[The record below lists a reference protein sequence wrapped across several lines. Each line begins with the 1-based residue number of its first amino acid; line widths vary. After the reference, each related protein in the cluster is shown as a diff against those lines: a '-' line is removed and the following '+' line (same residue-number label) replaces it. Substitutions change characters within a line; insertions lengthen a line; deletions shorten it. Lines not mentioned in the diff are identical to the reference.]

1 MYYSIEIDK
10 VEIRHWDIYMNNLQ
24 CCILVKYVY
33 IVWWVSCCNN
43 YTFMSILQALTQAG
57 CSILNIL
64 EQPAK
69 EWDITLV
76 PGSYVLYTDDRK
88 SHVDWST
95 DSTAFSGCNVS
106 QI

>member
-43 YTFMSILQALTQAG
+43 YTFLSILQALT
-57 CSILNIL
+57 
-64 EQPAK
+64 K
-69 EWDITLV
+69 DWDITLV
-76 PGSYVLYTDDRK
+76 PGSYALYTDDRE

-95 DSTAFSGCNVS
+95 NSTAVSGCNVS
-106 QI
+106 QM